1 VTELGSCLRAWR
13 ERITP
18 ATVGLPE
25 RGHRRTAGL
34 RREEVAALAG
44 MSVDYLVRL
53 EQGRAVN
60 PSPQIAASLA
70 RALRLTDSE
79 RDHLYRVAGHAPPG
93 RHQVPNH
100 ITPGVQ
106 RLLDRLDAAVSVH
119 DASWSVVAW
128 NPVWAALMGDPSAL
142 GRRDGNIVWRHFSGA
157 PTRIVRTPAQAAAFE
172 RTCVS
177 DLRSALGRYP
187 DDEGLA
193 ALVGELRRTF
203 ERFEALWS
211 TGEVAV
217 HHDDRKTI
225 DHPEVGRLT
234 VDCDVLTVAGSDLRV
249 IAYTAQPGSVDQDLF
264 DLIRVIGLQRLSQ

>member
-13 ERITP
+13 ERIAP

-25 RGHRRTAGL
+25 RGHRRTTGL
-34 RREEVAALAG
+34 RREELAALAG

-53 EQGRAVN
+53 EQGRAAN

-79 RDHLYRVAGHAPPG
+79 RDHLFRVAGHAPPG
-93 RHQVPNH
+93 RHQVPTH
-100 ITPGVQ
+100 LTPGVQ

-119 DASWSVVAW
+119 DASWTVVAW
-128 NPVWAALMGDPSAL
+128 NPAWAALMGDPSAL
-142 GRRDGNIVWRHFSGA
+142 GRRERNIVWRHFSGA
-157 PTRIVRTPAQAAAFE
+157 PSRLVRTPEEVARFE
-172 RTCVS
+172 RVCVS

-187 DDEGLA
+187 RDE
-193 ALVGELRRTF
+193 ALSALIGEFRRTF
-203 ERFEALWS
+203 ERFDALWS
-211 TGEVAV
+211 TAEVTY
-217 HHDDRKTI
+217 HHTDRKMV

-249 IAYTAQPGSVDQDLF
+249 VAYTAVPGSVDQEKF
-264 DLIRVIGLQRLSQ
+264 DLVRVVGLQRMVP